1 MTEGGAAMIRIA
13 VVEDDLKYQEKL
25 KGYLADFAQ
34 ECGESFQITAFS
46 DGLEIAEN
54 YTAVYDV
61 ILMDIEMR
69 LLDGMS
75 AAKRI
80 RTMDKNVTII
90 FITNS
95 AQFALQGYEVEAMSY
110 VLKPIS
116 YFAFSQEMK
125 KAVKRVKE
133 HSAFFLHVMLKDG
146 IVRLDVSK
154 LYYVESVGY
163 NAIYH
168 TEMGDIVN
176 RESLKNVEQK
186 LLGQNFSRCNN
197 GSLVNLAFVE
207 KVDRDQVIVAGQA
220 LQISRPR
227 RKGFME
233 DLAAYIGG
241 K

>member
-1 MTEGGAAMIRIA
+1 MFRIA
-13 VVEDDLKYQEKL
+13 VVEDDPGYRNKL
-25 KGYLADFAQ
+25 KGYIADFEQ
-34 ECGESFQITAFS
+34 EYGETFQLTAFS
-46 DGLEIAEN
+46 DGLDIAEN
-54 YTAVYDV
+54 YTAAYDI
-61 ILMDIEMR
+61 ILMDIEMKH
-69 LLDGMS
+69 LDGMA

-95 AQFALQGYEVEAMSY
+95 AQFALQGYEVEALSY
-110 VLKPIS
+110 ILKPIS

-133 HSAFFLHVMLKDG
+133 RSSFFLQVAPKDG
-146 IVRLDVSK
+146 MVRLDVSR
-154 LYYVESVGY
+154 LCYVESVGH
-163 NAIYH
+163 NVVYH
-168 TEMGDIVN
+168 MEIGEVVN
-176 RESLKNVEQK
+176 RETLKSVEQK
-186 LLGQNFSRCNN
+186 LVGQNFSRCNN

-233 DLAAYIGG
+233 DLAAYVGG

>member
-1 MTEGGAAMIRIA
+1 MIRIA
-13 VVEDDLKYQEKL
+13 VVEDDPGYQNKL
-25 KGYLADFAQ
+25 KGYIADFEQ
-34 ECGESFQITAFS
+34 EYGEAFQLATFS

-54 YTAVYDV
+54 YTAAYDV
-61 ILMDIEMR
+61 ILMDIEMKH
-69 LLDGMS
+69 LDGMT

-95 AQFALQGYEVEAMSY
+95 AQFALQGYEVEALSY
-110 VLKPIS
+110 ILKPIS

-133 HSAFFLHVMLKDG
+133 RSSFFLHVPQKDG
-146 IVRLDVSK
+146 MVRLDVSK
-154 LYYVESVGY
+154 LCYVESVGH
-163 NAIYH
+163 NVIYH
-168 TEMGDIVN
+168 METGEVVN
-176 RESLKNVEQK
+176 RETLKSVEQK
-186 LLGQNFSRCNN
+186 LAGQNFSRCNN

-207 KVDRDQVIVAGQA
+207 KVDRDQIIVAGQA

-233 DLAAYIGG
+233 DLAAYVGG

>member
-1 MTEGGAAMIRIA
+1 MFRIA
-13 VVEDDLKYQEKL
+13 VVEDDPGYRSKL
-25 KGYLADFAQ
+25 KGYIADFEQ
-34 ECGESFQITAFS
+34 ECGEAFQMTAFS

-54 YTAVYDV
+54 YSAVYDI
-61 ILMDIEMR
+61 ILMDIEMKH
-69 LLDGMS
+69 LDGMA

-80 RTMDKNVTII
+80 RALDKGVTII

-95 AQFALQGYEVEAMSY
+95 AQFALQGYEVEALSY
-110 VLKPIS
+110 ILKPIS

-133 HSAFFLHVMLKDG
+133 RSSFFLHVPQKDG
-146 IVRLDVSK
+146 MVRLDVSK
-154 LYYVESVGY
+154 LCYVESVGH
-163 NAIYH
+163 NVIYH
-168 TEMGDIVN
+168 TETGEVVN
-176 RESLKNVEQK
+176 REPLKSVEQK
-186 LLGQNFSRCNN
+186 LAGLHFSRCNN

-233 DLAAYIGG
+233 DLAAYVGG

>member
-1 MTEGGAAMIRIA
+1 MFRIA
-13 VVEDDLKYQEKL
+13 VVEDDPGYRSKL
-25 KGYLADFAQ
+25 KGYIADFEQ
-34 ECGESFQITAFS
+34 ECGEAFQMTAFS
-46 DGLEIAEN
+46 DGLDIAEN
-54 YTAVYDV
+54 YTAAYDI
-61 ILMDIEMR
+61 ILMDIEMKH
-69 LLDGMS
+69 LDGMA

-95 AQFALQGYEVEAMSY
+95 AQFALQGYEVEALSY
-110 VLKPIS
+110 ILKPIS

-133 HSAFFLHVMLKDG
+133 RSSFFLHVAQKDG
-146 IVRLDVSK
+146 MVRLDVSK
-154 LYYVESVGY
+154 LCYVESVGH
-163 NAIYH
+163 NVVYH
-168 TEMGDIVN
+168 METGEVVN
-176 RESLKNVEQK
+176 RETLKSVEQK
-186 LLGQNFSRCNN
+186 LVGQNFSRCNN

-227 RKGFME
+227 RKAFME
-233 DLAAYIGG
+233 DLAAYVGG

>member
-1 MTEGGAAMIRIA
+1 MFRIA
-13 VVEDDLKYQEKL
+13 VVEDDSGYRNRL
-25 KGYLADFAQ
+25 KGYIADF
-34 ECGESFQITAFS
+34 EREYGESFQITAFS

-54 YTAVYDV
+54 YTSAYDI
-61 ILMDIEMR
+61 ILMDIEMKH
-69 LLDGMS
+69 LDGM
-75 AAKRI
+75 ATAKRI
-80 RTMDKNVTII
+80 RALDKSVTII

-95 AQFALQGYEVEAMSY
+95 AQFALQGYEVEALSY
-110 VLKPIS
+110 ILKPIS

-133 HSAFFLHVMLKDG
+133 RSSFFLHVPQKDG
-146 IVRLDVSK
+146 MVRLDVSK
-154 LYYVESVGY
+154 LCYVESVGH
-163 NAIYH
+163 NVIYH
-168 TEMGDIVN
+168 METGEVVN
-176 RESLKNVEQK
+176 RETLKSVEQK
-186 LLGQNFSRCNN
+186 LVGQNFSRCNN

-233 DLAAYIGG
+233 DLAAYVGG